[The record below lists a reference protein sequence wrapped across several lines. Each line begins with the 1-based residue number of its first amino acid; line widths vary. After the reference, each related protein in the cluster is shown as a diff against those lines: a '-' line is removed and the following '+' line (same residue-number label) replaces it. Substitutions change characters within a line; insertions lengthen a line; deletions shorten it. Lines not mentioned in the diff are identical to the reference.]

1 MSCIMILGEFS
12 WVNLKKHDVG
22 NLQSQLFHACIPTL
36 FLVVC
41 LFVLEKSLINQ
52 FQQVKSEIVPGKCH
66 QVSFCKLPPGN
77 LTWSLN
83 MTHLGR
89 GFTQKNHGDG
99 LHGYRTQIISEC
111 KWLCAIVTGDISNF
125 FPLRYFKLQDPRSL
139 RASVEVLFRSPTFK
153 QDRGGGSQTF
163 WKSRVLFVWKWQL
176 LVWHWVTY
184 TIAQYCT
191 WELAQRCRC
200 PSR

>member
-12 WVNLKKHDVG
+12 WVNLKKMTFETC
-22 NLQSQLFHACIPTL
+22 SRSLFHAGIPTL

-52 FQQVKSEIVPGKCH
+52 FQQVNSEIVPGKCH

-99 LHGYRTQIISEC
+99 LHGYLTNYQRVQVVVCHSYGGYIQFLPSS
-111 KWLCAIVTGDISNF
+111 L
-125 FPLRYFKLQDPRSL
+125 LQ
-139 RASVEVLFRSPTFK
+139 T
-153 QDRGGGSQTF
+153 
-163 WKSRVLFVWKWQL
+163 SR
-176 LVWHWVTY
+176 
-184 TIAQYCT
+184 
-191 WELAQRCRC
+191 
-200 PSR
+200 P